1 MEENQQQTQGKIGT
15 FLDQVKG
22 EMRKVTWPTRSELYG
37 ATAVV
42 IAVTFLV
49 SVLTGGL
56 DFVVGKIME
65 IVITIPQ

>member
-1 MEENQQQTQGKIGT
+1 MEDIQEQKQGKIST

-22 EMRKVTWPTRSELYG
+22 EMRKVTWPTRNELYG
-37 ATAVV
+37 ATVVV

-65 IVITIPQ
+65 FVITIPQ